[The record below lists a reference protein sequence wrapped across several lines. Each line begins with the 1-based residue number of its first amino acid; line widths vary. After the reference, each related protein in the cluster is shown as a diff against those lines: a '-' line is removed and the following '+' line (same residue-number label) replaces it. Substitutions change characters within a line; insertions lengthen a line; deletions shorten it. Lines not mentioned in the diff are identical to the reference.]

1 MPYVE
6 LHAHSSYS
14 FLDGA
19 SLPEELAV
27 RAAELG
33 YPALALTD
41 HDGVYGSLE
50 FAHAAKHFGVRPITG
65 AELTLAD
72 RSHVT
77 VLVETAKG
85 YANLCRLITAAHA
98 HTRPEGKET
107 QPPADPALDQAL
119 LEELNEGLVCL
130 SGCARHG
137 LAVRNP
143 NGAARLA
150 RAFGRE
156 RFFVELQR
164 PYERGDARRNA
175 GLRDL
180 AASLGVPTIVTGDVH
195 AHHLR
200 RAALQDVLV
209 AIRHRSS
216 LDGCEAERR
225 GNHECVLLSPA
236 EMVERFPED
245 RAAVARTVELA
256 ERLRFDLTEELGYR
270 YPDFSDSPEPA
281 IVQLAHVCKRTF
293 EDRYPRGHKLRREAR
308 ARLDEELKLIDE
320 LGLAGFFLLHW
331 DVLELARECA
341 LEVRGRDSP
350 RHALPPG
357 RGRGSSVGSLV
368 CYLTGLSHVDPVGA
382 ELSLGRFLNRE
393 LDSVPDID
401 LDFPRDIREKLI
413 VAVTERY
420 GREHAALVASFS
432 TYRSRGAIRDVGKAL
447 GLPYAELER
456 IARVSEGWN
465 AKRVAEELQ
474 QLPDADRKL
483 LSPRWRA
490 FGELCH
496 EIAGLPRHISQHPG
510 GMVIS
515 SRPLVELVPVQP
527 AAMAGR
533 QMCQWDKDSCADAG
547 FLKIDLLGLGMLS
560 AVEDCVDQIARL
572 QGKPI
577 DLSRIPLDDK
587 AVYEEIQR
595 ADTIGDFQIESRAQM
610 QSLLR
615 TRPENIDDLTVQVAL
630 VRPGPIQGKA
640 VHPYIEHRQRLRE
653 DPSFVPPVDHP
664 LLADCLRST
673 LGVVVFQDQVL
684 EVAIALAGFSVGEA
698 EGLRRAMSRK
708 RSHDALEAYR
718 ERFVEGALRKGVDA
732 ETADMVYDKLVGFS
746 GFGFPKSHAA
756 AFGLL
761 AYQSAWL
768 RHHYPAEFLC
778 ALLNAQPM
786 GFYPPATLVRDGQ
799 RRGVETRPPDVNVS
813 AAKCAVEDGAVR
825 IGIDYVNGIGEDR
838 GGGCRR
844 GARAGANRSP
854 SVRDLAQRTQL
865 SEHGL
870 ETLIVAGACDCFELP
885 RRQLLWQ
892 LGLVPRSQ
900 SVPGSGGEEKQ
911 LALPLDPT
919 AATPELPEPTVW
931 ERMLADYRTT
941 NLSVGVHPHGA
952 PACAS
957 AGWRDLLARPRE
969 RAGPR
974 AGGDRGNGCRTAAA
988 RDRERRRL
996 HADRG
1001 RVRPGQPDRA
1011 AVGLRQAPSDRPRR
1025 AAHPRARPLRT
1036 DRAQPERPRPLARD
1050 TRAARAPDLA
1060 GVRSG
1065 RQPARAPTTS
1075 ATADSV
1081 GLRRLL
1087 IGSRC
1092 SIERPSCALRLKAV
1106 LTSATWV
1113 NACGKLPS
1121 WRRVSGSHSSA
1132 SRPRSLRR
1140 SRSRSKDLLGLVVPS
1155 LEREIVGEPEGARE
1169 ERALAG
1175 RQPVDGP
1182 CLFVVRCTGRR
1193 ARRARGHARSP
1204 RPCRPCA
1211 GRPPGGSRR
1220 AGSSAGSRPA
1230 ASSRTTA

>member
-1 MPYVE
+1 MTIELQPEFPHRTRKKERFPLEGSRSERAPAARARRERASAVPYVE

-19 SLPEELAV
+19 SLPEELAI

-33 YPALALTD
+33 YPALAVTD

-85 YANLCRLITAAHA
+85 YANLCRLITTAHA

-107 QPPADPALDQAL
+107 QPPADPALDQKL

-150 RAFGRE
+150 EAFGHE

-164 PYERGDARRNA
+164 PYARGDARRNA

-180 AASLGVPTIVTGDVH
+180 ASSFGVRTIVTGDVH
-195 AHHLR
+195 AHNPR
-200 RAALQDVLV
+200 RAELQDVLV
-209 AIRHRSS
+209 AVRHRSS

-225 GNHECVLLSPA
+225 GNHESILLSPA

-245 RAAVARTVELA
+245 RAAVALTVELA
-256 ERLRFDLTEELGYR
+256 DRLRFDLTEELGYR
-270 YPDFSDSPEPA
+270 YPDFADSPEPA
-281 IVQLAHVCKRTF
+281 ILQLAHVCKRTF

-308 ARLDEELKLIDE
+308 TRLDEELALIAH

-331 DVLELARECA
+331 EVLELARECA
-341 LEVRGRDSP
+341 LEVRGAGSP

-420 GREHAALVASFS
+420 GREHAALVASFA

-474 QLPDADRKL
+474 LLPDADRKL
-483 LSPRWRA
+483 MSPRWRA
-490 FGELCH
+490 FAELCS

-572 QGKPI
+572 QGTPI

-664 LLADCLRST
+664 SLAEPLRET

-684 EVAIALAGFSVGEA
+684 EVAMALAGFTVGEA

-708 RSHDALEAYR
+708 RSAEAIEALR
-718 ERFVEGALRKGVDA
+718 PRFVEGARGQGVEEELA
-732 ETADMVYDKLVGFS
+732 NRVYDKLVGFS
-746 GFGFPKSHAA
+746 GFGFPKSHSA
-756 AFGLL
+756 AFALL

-786 GFYPPATLVRDGQ
+786 GFYPPASLVRDGQ
-799 RRGVETRPPDVNVS
+799 RRGVEVRPPDVILS
-813 AAKCAVEDGAVR
+813 AAACAIEEGAVR
-825 IGIDYVNGIGEDR
+825 IGLGYVRSVGEEEAKAVAEGQPYADV
-838 GGGCRR
+838 
-844 GARAGANRSP
+844 A
-854 SVRDLAQRTQL
+854 DLARRAPVNKVA
-865 SEHGL
+865 L
-870 ETLIVAGACDCFELP
+870 ETLVASGACDRFGERRELLWRVGVVP
-885 RRQLLWQ
+885 RPQNAGGGNRQLT
-892 LGLVPRSQ
+892 
-900 SVPGSGGEEKQ
+900 
-911 LALPLDPT
+911 LALEPT
-919 AATPELPEPTVW
+919 AAVPDLPPQTDW
-931 ERMLADYRTT
+931 ERMLADYGTT
-941 NLSVGVHPHGA
+941 GLSIGPHPLELLRPHLPVATLSSRELHDHPATTVAVAGMAVARQRPATANGVVFMLLEDEFGQVNLIVPPPVYERYRPLVRGEPL
-952 PACAS
+952 
-957 AGWRDLLARPRE
+957 LLARGKLE
-969 RAGPR
+969 RV
-974 AGGDRGNGCRTAAA
+974 DRNLNVLVSTLETLG
-988 RDRERRRL
+988 
-996 HADRG
+996 
-1001 RVRPGQPDRA
+1001 
-1011 AVGLRQAPSDRPRR
+1011 
-1025 AAHPRARPLRT
+1025 
-1036 DRAQPERPRPLARD
+1036 PLAREIAGEAEVQSALP
-1050 TRAARAPDLA
+1050 RA
-1060 GVRSG
+1060 
-1065 RQPARAPTTS
+1065 
-1075 ATADSV
+1075 
-1081 GLRRLL
+1081 
-1087 IGSRC
+1087 
-1092 SIERPSCALRLKAV
+1092 
-1106 LTSATWV
+1106 
-1113 NACGKLPS
+1113 
-1121 WRRVSGSHSSA
+1121 HH
-1132 SRPRSLRR
+1132 
-1140 SRSRSKDLLGLVVPS
+1140 
-1155 LEREIVGEPEGARE
+1155 
-1169 ERALAG
+1169 
-1175 RQPVDGP
+1175 
-1182 CLFVVRCTGRR
+1182 F
-1193 ARRARGHARSP
+1193 GH
-1204 RPCRPCA
+1204 
-1211 GRPPGGSRR
+1211 
-1220 AGSSAGSRPA
+1220 
-1230 ASSRTTA
+1230 